1 VKDQT
6 QPQAGCRISFNLRS
20 KSDYIQLKELAEL
33 MGTPLSA
40 LGNRIFEEWM
50 ATSYSTTKLRYEDSK

>member
-1 VKDQT
+1 MKDRT
-6 QPQAGCRISFNLRS
+6 QPQTGCRIAFNLRS

-40 LGNRIFEEWM
+40 LSNRIFEEWM
-50 ATSYSTTKLRYEDSK
+50 TTSYTKTKLRYEDAK

>member
-1 VKDQT
+1 MKDQT

-40 LGNRIFEEWM
+40 LSNRIFEEWM
-50 ATSYSTTKLRYEDSK
+50 TTSYTKTKLRYEDSK